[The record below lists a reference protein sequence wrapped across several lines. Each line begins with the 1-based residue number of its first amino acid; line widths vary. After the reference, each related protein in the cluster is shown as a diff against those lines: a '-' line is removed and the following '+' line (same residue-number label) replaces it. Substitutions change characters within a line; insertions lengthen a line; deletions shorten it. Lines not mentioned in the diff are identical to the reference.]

1 VELVVP
7 AAAAEAVRRTAEIKA
22 RILLQE
28 TAPPEDFTAEVGVA
42 ELLQAQPGWELLEP
56 LRLFV

>member
-7 AAAAEAVRRTAEIKA
+7 AAAAEAVRHTAEIKA

-42 ELLQAQPGWELLEP
+42 ELL
-56 LRLFV
+56 